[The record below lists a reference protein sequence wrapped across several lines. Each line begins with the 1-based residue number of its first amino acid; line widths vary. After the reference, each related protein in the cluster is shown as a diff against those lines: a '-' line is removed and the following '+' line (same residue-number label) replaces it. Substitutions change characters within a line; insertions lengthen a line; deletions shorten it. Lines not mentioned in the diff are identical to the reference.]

1 MSIESASQVP
11 TYLTFAVFVSDWE
24 PVCILISDILQAE
37 LQEAH
42 NNNLGLFGD
51 INSYLTKFGCAPF
64 RLTSELNGAL
74 PCVSVSGL

>member
-1 MSIESASQVP
+1 MSIESAS
-11 TYLTFAVFVSDWE
+11 
-24 PVCILISDILQAE
+24 QAE